1 MTTLIYYS
9 LLLFVIAQKSLTSLV
24 SGSEVPQEATFYNLQ
39 HAAKLSSAAYRSC
52 NGNAFDVTI
61 TKHINDIA
69 TDTQGYIGYSIDQ
82 KTISLVF
89 RGSSS
94 LIDLLNDFDTTTV
107 TPDIPGVDFPI
118 GTRIMEGIHRPW
130 LAVHGE
136 VVSEIQR
143 LLAQFPEY
151 SLELTGHSLG
161 GSLIYLAYIVLHQI
175 FPGNITGYALA
186 SFPIGNQE
194 FADFGAIQRGDMFRG
209 NSKGDGT
216 PNMYSGEPWNFKHY
230 GIEYYSD
237 GSREGTI
244 QCHGNRDQDCSAG
257 NGLHIATLAHFNS
270 FGIEI
275 GILGLNS
282 KCH

>member
-1 MTTLIYYS
+1 MPLFYHLIS
-9 LLLFVIAQKSLTSLV
+9 
-24 SGSEVPQEATFYNLQ
+24 
-39 HAAKLSSAAYRSC
+39 KLSSAAYRSC

-61 TKHINDIA
+61 TKHINDTA
-69 TDTQGYIGYSIDQ
+69 TDTQGYIGYSIDG

-94 LIDLLNDFDTTTV
+94 LWFLVPFGLAIAHTYCLVIDLLNDFDTTTV

-161 GSLIYLAYIVLHQI
+161 GSLIYLAYIALQQI

-186 SFPIGNQE
+186 AFPIGNQE

-216 PNMYSGEPWNFKHY
+216 PNMYSGKPWNFKHY

-244 QCHGNRDQDCSAG
+244 ECHGNRDQDCSAG
-257 NGLHIATLAHFNS
+257 NGLHITTLAHFNS
-270 FGIEI
+270 FGIEM

-282 KCH
+282 ECH